1 MRHPRR
7 GVAVNPVGRIHAM
20 PTGAH
25 GPKRRDPQELQQ
37 VQAGNIGW
45 WESTP
50 MEYDWARRDGDSKS
64 EQEWFDDQDERSTR
78 AHAHF
83 ATDRIAFDRLIPY
96 ARLAKRE
103 VLEIGIGSGFHSELM
118 ARAGA
123 RLTGIDITEAAVART
138 KARFRIKG
146 LRGHFDRWDAE
157 QPRPEFQHRFD
168 FVWSWGVVHHSS
180 RTARIIRNVADWLT
194 DAGEFGGMVYNR
206 DALPAIL
213 ALVGHGVVKGGLLS
227 RTSDEI
233 LWSSTDGF
241 SARFYSPDQWRD
253 LLMGFFERAE
263 VSVTGQLSDVLPIPR
278 RLRQRVA
285 SRMSPAW
292 RDRAL
297 AKFGS
302 FITFCASQPIRAKH

>member
-1 MRHPRR
+1 MP
-7 GVAVNPVGRIHAM
+7 AM
-20 PTGAH
+20 PAGAH
-25 GPKRRDPQELQQ
+25 GPKRRDHQDLQQ
-37 VQAGNIGW
+37 VQSGNVQW

-50 MEYDWARRDGDSKS
+50 MDYDWRSRDPDAKS
-64 EQEWFDDQDERSTR
+64 EREWFDDQDKMSARV
-78 AHAHF
+78 HAHF
-83 ATDRIAFDRLIPY
+83 ATDRIPFDRLIPY

-103 VLEIGIGSGFHSELM
+103 VLEIGIGSGFHAELI
-118 ARAGA
+118 AGA
-123 RLTGIDITEAAVART
+123 GASLTGIDITEAAIART
-138 KARFRIKG
+138 KERFDIRG

-157 QPRPEFQHRFD
+157 QPRPEFWNRFA

-206 DALPAIL
+206 DSLPAIR
-213 ALVGHGVVKGGLLS
+213 ALIGHGVVKGRLLS

-233 LWSSTDGF
+233 LWSTTDGF
-241 SARFYSPDQWRD
+241 SARFYSTDQWRD
-253 LLMGFFERAE
+253 LLLGFFERAE

-278 RLRQRVA
+278 RLRRRIAPRV
-285 SRMSPAW
+285 SPAW

-302 FITFCASQPIRAKH
+302 FITFRASQPIRAKH

>member
-1 MRHPRR
+1 
-7 GVAVNPVGRIHAM
+7 M
-20 PTGAH
+20 PAGAH
-25 GPKRRDPQELQQ
+25 GPKRRDHQELQQ
-37 VQAGNIGW
+37 VQAGNIQW

-50 MEYDWARRDGDSKS
+50 MDYDWGSHDRDTKS
-64 EQEWFDDQDERSTR
+64 EREWFDDQDERSAR
-78 AHAHF
+78 VHAHF
-83 ATDRIAFDRLIPY
+83 ATDRIPFDRLIPY

-103 VLEIGIGSGFHSELM
+103 VLEIGTGSGFHSELM
-118 ARAGA
+118 AEAGA
-123 RLTGIDITEAAVART
+123 RVTGIDITEAAVTRT
-138 KARFRIKG
+138 KARFGIKG
-146 LRGHFDRWDAE
+146 LDGRFDRWDAE
-157 QPRPEFQHRFD
+157 QPRPEFRHRFD

-206 DALPAIL
+206 DSLPAIR
-213 ALVGHGVVKGGLLS
+213 ALVGHGVVKGRLLS

-241 SARFYSPDQWRD
+241 SARFYCADQWRD

-278 RLRQRVA
+278 RLRQRIAPRV
-285 SRMSPAW
+285 SPAW

-302 FITFCASQPIRAKH
+302 FITFRASQPIRAKD